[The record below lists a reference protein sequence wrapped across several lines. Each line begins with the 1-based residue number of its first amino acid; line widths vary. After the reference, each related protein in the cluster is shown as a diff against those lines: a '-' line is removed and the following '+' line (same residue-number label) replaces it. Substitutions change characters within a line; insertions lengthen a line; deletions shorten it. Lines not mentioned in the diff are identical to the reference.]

1 MHLSFRLTNSAPE
14 LSMPL
19 HRKIPPHLWVA
30 LSNWFSRA
38 GGVAAQL
45 VCLPLLTTLLAP
57 AEFAAYAIA
66 VSLMT
71 WYQLTDLG
79 FGNSAQN
86 QIAEAR
92 ARDEEVGTTIAA
104 ASLLGGAVLIAALVL
119 LVPLSRLLDQALLGP
134 LGLPASSRTQLVL
147 WLSGLLL
154 VGFALGAIAQKMLY
168 ALGKGVYANLLG
180 LFNSLAFLLLLWG
193 VARHVEPS
201 QRLLA
206 CVLSNTLPLGITGI
220 STLAWLAARRARWD
234 WPAVK
239 SHFSRLRQRAWRFWL
254 FALLAAATLNVDYLI
269 MSRTLKAEEIAT
281 YNVLFRVYWV
291 GMSLYSGLLIATWPV
306 FSAMGVRSDHAG
318 IARHIRL
325 YLLAGLGTLLIGSV
339 VMAAALPTILHW
351 LAPGLPIQV
360 SILTLAL
367 FSAYIGLRIWTDTYA
382 VALQALNEV
391 GIFLKVV
398 PVQAMISIA
407 AQWTLSR
414 AYGINGILMGLILSF
429 AFTVVWILPW
439 KLKRHSRA
447 SLAPVATTP

>member
-1 MHLSFRLTNSAPE
+1 VKQRNVFLSGLG
-14 LSMPL
+14 
-19 HRKIPPHLWVA
+19 KIPPHLWVA

-38 GGVAAQL
+38 GAVAAQL
-45 VCLPLLTTLLAP
+45 VCLPLLSTLLTP
-57 AEFAAYAIA
+57 SEFAAYAIT
-66 VSLMT
+66 VSLMS
-71 WYQLTDLG
+71 WYKLTDLG
-79 FGNSAQN
+79 FGNGAQN

-92 ARDEEVGTTIAA
+92 ARGEEVGTTIAA

-119 LVPLSRLLDQALLGP
+119 LVPLSGVLDHALLGP
-134 LGLPASSRTQLVL
+134 LRLPASSQTRLVL

-154 VGFALGAIAQKMLY
+154 VGAALGSIAEKMLY

-180 LFNSLAFLLLLWG
+180 LLNSLAFLLLLWG
-193 VARHVEPS
+193 LARHAEPS

-206 CVLSNTLPLGITGI
+206 CVLSYTLPLGVTGI

-239 SHFSRLRQRAWRFWL
+239 SRFTSLGVRAWRFWL
-254 FALLAAATLNVDYLI
+254 FALLAAAVLNVDYLI

-291 GMSLYSGLLIATWPV
+291 GMSLYSGLLTATWPV
-306 FSAMGVRSDHAG
+306 FSAMGVRKDHAG

-325 YLLAGLGTLLIGSV
+325 YLLAGLGGLLIGSV
-339 VMAAALPTILHW
+339 GMAAALPMIVHW

-367 FSAYIGLRIWTDTYA
+367 FSAYIALRIWTDTYA
-382 VALQALNEV
+382 VALQALSEV

-407 AQWTLSR
+407 AQWTLSQ
-414 AYGINGILMGLILSF
+414 AYGINGILMGLILSYV
-429 AFTVVWILPW
+429 FTVVWLLPW
-439 KLKRHSRA
+439 KLKRHCYAHLSM
-447 SLAPVATTP
+447 VATSP